1 MYICRHKKKQMKL
14 IVSILTIVLGCVWGS
29 NICLAQEVPIAR
41 NDTISINNES
51 AVNEITYKEIDF
63 LKNDSSIEQAE
74 AEIVSQTLKN
84 GKAYLIEQNRMMIFY
99 PYEKSFGSDTIYYRV
114 CAADKCSSA
123 KVIVDVL
130 NPKTINVFVPSSFS
144 PNGDG
149 INDKFFIKGIENY
162 PDNNFYVFSRWGS
175 KVYETKNYSNNS
187 AWNGYY
193 SKNGA
198 ITENK
203 LPCGTYFY
211 KLVVKEKN
219 STKSGYII
227 IKY

>member
-1 MYICRHKKKQMKL
+1 MKQV
-14 IVSILTIVLGCVWGS
+14 VSILTIVFVSILGH
-29 NICLAQEVPIAR
+29 NICSAQEIPITR
-41 NDTISINNES
+41 NDTVSINNVS
-51 AVNEITYKEIDF
+51 VKNEITYQEIDF
-63 LKNDSSIEQAE
+63 LKNDSNIESGKV
-74 AEIVSQTLKN
+74 EIVKQTLKN

-99 PYEKSFGSDTIYYRV
+99 PYDNSFGSDTIYYRV
-114 CAADKCSSA
+114 CVEDNCSSA

-130 NPKTINVFVPSSFS
+130 NPRTINVFVPSSFS
-144 PNGDG
+144 PNNDG

-162 PDNNFYVFSRWGS
+162 PNNKFYVFSRWGN
-175 KVYETKNYSNNS
+175 KVYEKKNYSNNN

-193 SKNGA
+193 SKDGA

-219 STKSGYII
+219 STQSGYIV